1 MEICRSNLCF
11 RIAPFPFGP
20 SGVPLE
26 SKEKSTAEQCGFFF
40 YRCPVDRPKA
50 SLLELQVYDFG
61 WFGLSGQTKYHWLFF
76 AAGGWPLAFQGLAPI
91 NQLSKSRTK
100 NNLQAKYRTPDPN
113 KIHNSSKS
121 CSRQTTTP
129 TKSMVSRNL
138 TIQGC
143 ERKLTKMNWMDASM
157 KDAL

>member
-1 MEICRSNLCF
+1 MSIRSVGSP
-11 RIAPFPFGP
+11 IGI
-20 SGVPLE
+20 E
-26 SKEKSTAEQCGFFF
+26 WKITAGRVVFFF
-40 YRCPVDRPKA
+40 YGCPYSPEA

-61 WFGLSGQTKYHWLFF
+61 WFGVSGQTKYHWLV
-76 AAGGWPLAFQGLAPI
+76 ATGGWPPLAFQGLAPI

-113 KIHNSSKS
+113 KIHNASKS
-121 CSRQTTTP
+121 CSRQTTTS

-138 TIQGC
+138 TIQGW